1 MAISRQTKQH
11 IMGAM
16 RSNFK
21 VNNNMFEKKTF
32 IQREEFDLDEQKER
46 NIFILQVFFAL
57 DRGKKNG
64 QVMK

>member
-32 IQREEFDLDEQKER
+32 IQREEFDLDE
-46 NIFILQVFFAL
+46 
-57 DRGKKNG
+57 
-64 QVMK
+64 